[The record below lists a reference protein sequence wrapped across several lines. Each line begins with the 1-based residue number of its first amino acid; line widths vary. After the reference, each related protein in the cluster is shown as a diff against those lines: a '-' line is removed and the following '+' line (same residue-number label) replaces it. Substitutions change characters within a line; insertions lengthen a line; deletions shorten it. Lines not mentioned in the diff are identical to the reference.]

1 MGADLLVMLGILFAT
16 IIMPGPDMLLISK
29 YSLSR
34 DPKAAMFCNFGIT
47 LGVVFHIIFALIG
60 LAALMA
66 AGGLFYQIFKLAGA
80 LYLIY
85 LGWQSWRSGTT
96 LKTINKRT
104 KPDYKKA
111 FRQGLLTN
119 LLNIKVMIFM
129 LVIFTQV
136 IDPSYTLPQKLVFAA
151 VLLISAFLFWCIFIL
166 FIRRPKI
173 YKRLKKTERHINMVF
188 GSLLILFGILLAVSP

>member
-16 IIMPGPDMLLISK
+16 IIMPGPDMLMISR

-34 DPKAAMFCNFGIT
+34 DPKSALYCNLGIT
-47 LGVVFHIIFALIG
+47 LGVTIHIILALIG
-60 LAALMA
+60 IAAVIA
-66 AGGLFYQIFKLAGA
+66 AGGTAYKITKIIGA
-80 LYLIY
+80 LYLVY
-85 LGWQSWRSGTT
+85 LGIQSLRSGGS
-96 LKTINKRT
+96 LKTINTKT

-119 LLNIKVMIFM
+119 LLNVKVMIFI

-136 IDPSYTLPQKLVFAA
+136 IDPSYSLAEKLVFAF
-151 VLLISAFLFWCIFIL
+151 VLLLSAFLFWCIFTLI
-166 FIRRPKI
+166 IRRPKI
-173 YKRLKKTERHINMVF
+173 YKRLKKSERRINIVF